1 MLFQRFFTKRD
12 YQTFHLLSSHMEKV
26 FRYDVGIYDK
36 TEGKKASNKS
46 IKELKQEAH
55 RKEANRKN

>member
-1 MLFQRFFTKRD
+1 M
-12 YQTFHLLSSHMEKV
+12 M
-26 FRYDVGIYDK
+26 GAPDK

-55 RKEANRKN
+55 RKEAEIEELKRQSSSQRERSWRS

>member
-1 MLFQRFFTKRD
+1 
-12 YQTFHLLSSHMEKV
+12 MEQV
-26 FRYDVGIYDK
+26 FGYDVGVYDK

-55 RKEANRKN
+55 RKGSGNRRIEEASSSQRERS